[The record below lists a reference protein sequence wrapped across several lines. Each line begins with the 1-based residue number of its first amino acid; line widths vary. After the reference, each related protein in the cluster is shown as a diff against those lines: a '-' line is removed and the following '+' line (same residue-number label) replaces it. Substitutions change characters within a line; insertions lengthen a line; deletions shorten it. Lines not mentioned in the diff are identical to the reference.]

1 MLLSAVFVVVVV
13 VVVVAA
19 VADVVGVGVVADVV
33 VDMLLLLMLLLL
45 MLSFHLGKVE
55 AISGGARQIKC
66 NENKSN
72 WDLSCH
78 ICNPVNVQV
87 Y

>member
-1 MLLSAVFVVVVV
+1 MLLSAVVVAVDVAVDVVV
-13 VVVVAA
+13 
-19 VADVVGVGVVADVV
+19 DVVADVV

-72 WDLSCH
+72 WELS
-78 ICNPVNVQV
+78 
-87 Y
+87 